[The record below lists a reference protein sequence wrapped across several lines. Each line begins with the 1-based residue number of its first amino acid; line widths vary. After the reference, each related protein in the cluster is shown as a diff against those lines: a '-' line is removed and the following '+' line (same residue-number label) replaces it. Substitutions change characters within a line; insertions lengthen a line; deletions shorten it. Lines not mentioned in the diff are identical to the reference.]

1 MKIDSKAWALLA
13 LLSVLWGG
21 SFVAAKI
28 AVAEIPPVTL
38 MALRVGLAALALLAI
53 LAALGR
59 TIPRALWPPLAAMG
73 LGHNVIPFSLIFW
86 GQQSIGVAPAA
97 IINATTPLWTFV
109 LAHFLTADEKLTG
122 TRLAGVLVG
131 VAGVAVLMGPEAMA
145 GLTQVGLAQLAILVA
160 TFSYAVA
167 GIWGRRFKGLDPLV
181 PAAGQLSAS
190 TAIAVPMAFAL
201 EAPLTIA
208 APSAEAWL
216 AVAVVALL
224 GTAAAFVVYFAL
236 LARAGAGNAL
246 LVTMLIPPSA
256 MLLGWLVLGETPGVP
271 SLAGFAIIL
280 AGLILVD
287 GRLVHRREVR

>member
-1 MKIDSKAWALLA
+1 MKIDSKAWVLLV

-38 MALRVGLAALALLAI
+38 MALRVSFAAVALLAI
-53 LAALGR
+53 LAAMGK
-59 TIPRALWPPLAAMG
+59 TIPRTLWLPLGVMG
-73 LGHNVIPFSLIFW
+73 LGHNVIPFTLIFW

-131 VAGVAVLMGPEAMA
+131 VAGVGVLMGPEALA
-145 GLTQVGLAQLAILVA
+145 GLTQVGLAQLAILAA
-160 TFSYAVA
+160 TFSYAIA
-167 GIWGRRFKGLDPLV
+167 GIWGRRFRGLDPLV

-190 TAIAVPMAFAL
+190 SVIAIPMAFAL
-201 EAPLTIA
+201 EAPLAIA
-208 APSAEAWL
+208 APSLDAWI
-216 AVAVVALL
+216 AVAVVALF

-256 MLLGWLVLGETPGVP
+256 MALGWIVLGETPGA
-271 SLAGFAIIL
+271 LALVGFAIIL
-280 AGLILVD
+280 AGLVLVD